1 VGDLGFLDCHVWR
14 ARRTIA
20 APSYRVL
27 LQVESTL
34 VVEGPPAQRPREESP
49 AVPVTRISAPR
60 PAYH

>member
-1 VGDLGFLDCHVWR
+1 VTDLGFLDCHVWR

-27 LQVESTL
+27 LEIESAFI
-34 VVEGPPAQRPREESP
+34 VDDAPAPRPREESP
-49 AVPVTRISAPR
+49 AVPVTRLSAPR